1 MTKKERDEAFR
12 KARTAQLRQRTRIQ
26 RETHAELLRLLK
38 EAEQRIAA
46 ILAATPS
53 DYQAWM
59 LPQQQAAIRQAMA
72 DIAAKM
78 GETIDQAALSSWRAG
93 IDLVDRPI
101 AAGGLNIAA
110 VLPQLDTAQLEAMRA
125 FMTERMGDVGVTLA
139 NKINAQL
146 GLVAIGSQGV
156 SDAITQIERLIETG
170 GRSRA
175 TTIVRTELG
184 RAFAVATQ
192 QRMDQAREILPGL
205 QKQWRRSGKLHSRP
219 SHDAADG
226 QIVDADKPFIVGGVA
241 LMHPRDPTAPAAET
255 INCGCE
261 SLPYM
266 ARWDV
271 ANPGRKPF
279 TPAELTAS
287 KFRRDLE
294 ASTPLRAIGTAE
306 GSLRANT
313 KAV

>member
-1 MTKKERDEAFR
+1 MTKKERDAAFR

-26 RETHAELLRLLK
+26 RETHAELMRYLK

-72 DIAAKM
+72 EIAARM
-78 GETIDQAALSSWRAG
+78 GETLDAAALASWRAG

-110 VLPQLDTAQLEAMRA
+110 VLPQLDTAQLEALRA

-139 NKINAQL
+139 NRINAQL

-192 QRMDQAREILPGL
+192 QRMDQARAILPGL

-241 LMHPRDPTAPAAET
+241 LMHPRDPAAPAAET

-266 ARWDV
+266 AHWDV

-279 TPAELTAS
+279 TAAELAAS
-287 KFRRDLE
+287 KFRRDLQN
-294 ASTPLRAIGTAE
+294 SVPLRDIGSAE
-306 GSLRANT
+306 
-313 KAV
+313 

>member
-1 MTKKERDEAFR
+1 MTRRERDAAFR
-12 KARTAQLRQRTRIQ
+12 KARTAERRRQTRIQ
-26 RETHAELLRLLK
+26 RDTHRELLRILK
-38 EAEQRIAA
+38 TAEARIAA

-72 DIAAKM
+72 EIAAQL
-78 GETIDQAALSSWRAG
+78 GETIDQAALASWRAG

-101 AAGGLNIAA
+101 AAGGLNITA
-110 VLPQLDTAQLEAMRA
+110 VLPQIDTAQLDALRA
-125 FMTERMGDVGVTLA
+125 FMTERMEDVGVTLA

-156 SDAITQIERLIETG
+156 SEAITQIERLIETG

-184 RAFAVATQ
+184 RAYAVATQ
-192 QRMDQAREILPGL
+192 RRMDQAREILPGL

-241 LMHPRDPTAPAAET
+241 LMHPRDPAAPAAET

-266 ARWDV
+266 ATWDV

-279 TPAELTAS
+279 TADELAAS
-287 KFRRDLE
+287 KFRRDLQN
-294 ASTPLRAIGTAE
+294 SVPLRDIGNAD
-306 GSLRANT
+306 
-313 KAV
+313 

>member
-1 MTKKERDEAFR
+1 MTRRERDAAFR
-12 KARTAQLRQRTRIQ
+12 KARTAERRRQTRIQ
-26 RETHAELLRLLK
+26 RDTHRELLRILK
-38 EAEQRIAA
+38 TAEARIAA

-72 DIAAKM
+72 EIAAQL
-78 GETIDQAALSSWRAG
+78 GETIDQAALASWRAG

-101 AAGGLNIAA
+101 AAGGLNITA
-110 VLPQLDTAQLEAMRA
+110 VLPQIDTAQLDALRA
-125 FMTERMGDVGVTLA
+125 FMTERMEDVGVRLA

-156 SDAITQIERLIETG
+156 SEAITQIERLIETG

-184 RAFAVATQ
+184 RAYAVATQ
-192 QRMDQAREILPGL
+192 RRMDQAREILPGL

-241 LMHPRDPTAPAAET
+241 LMHPRDPAAPAAET

-266 ARWDV
+266 ATWDV

-279 TPAELTAS
+279 TADELAAS
-287 KFRRDLE
+287 KFRRDLQN
-294 ASTPLRAIGTAE
+294 SVPLRDIGNAD
-306 GSLRANT
+306 
-313 KAV
+313 

>member
-1 MTKKERDEAFR
+1 MTKKERDRAFA
-12 KARTAQLRQRTRIQ
+12 KARTAERRRLTRIQ
-26 RETHAELLRLLK
+26 RDTHAELLRLLK
-38 EAEQRIAA
+38 TAEERIAG
-46 ILAATPS
+46 ILAATPT

-59 LPQQQAAIRQAMA
+59 LPQQQAAIRQAMD
-72 DIAAKM
+72 DIGRQM
-78 GETIDQAALSSWRAG
+78 GQRLDESAVASWQAG

-110 VLPQLDTAQLEAMRA
+110 VLPALDTAQLEALRA
-125 FMTERMGDVGVTLA
+125 FMTDRMTDVGLQLA
-139 NKINAQL
+139 NRINNEL
-146 GLVAIGSQGV
+146 GLVAIGGQGI
-156 SDAITQIERLIETG
+156 SEAITKIESLIDSG

-184 RAFAVATQ
+184 RAYAVATQ

-226 QIVDADKPFIVGGVA
+226 QVVDVDKPFIVGGVA
-241 LMHPRDPTAPAAET
+241 LMHPRDPAAPAAET

-266 ARWDV
+266 ASWDV

-279 TPAELTAS
+279 TADELASS
-287 KFRRDLE
+287 KFRRDLQN
-294 ASTPLRAIGTAE
+294 SVPLRDIGTTA
-306 GSLRANT
+306 
-313 KAV
+313 